1 MREPRPRPG
10 DASAPAARVV
20 ARDLVVRFGETV
32 AVDHLDL
39 DLEPG
44 SFTALL
50 GPSGCG
56 KSTTLGVLAGL
67 QRPDSGSVSID
78 GVEVLGSPPERRP
91 VGLVLQKPLLFPHLD
106 VARNVGFG
114 LRMAGASRSHERA
127 EVADM
132 LRRVRLDDLGTR
144 RPHELSGGQEQ
155 RVSLARA
162 LLRRPR
168 VLLLDEPFSQL
179 DPELRADMRTL
190 VRRLHDELGVTT
202 LFVTH
207 DRDEAVDVA
216 DRVLVLDRGRVVGG
230 GTPEEVYTR
239 PATLATARYFGPVN
253 ELAGEVA
260 DGCFTSPDGTLRV
273 PTDAPA
279 GPAVLVVR
287 PEALLLAEP
296 TAGAAGA
303 ARAGV
308 VDADVKEVRFA
319 GTHLVVEVAL
329 ADGTPLRAHL
339 PVGSAVVPGEPARL
353 VLPPDRCHVLPRQ
366 PQQAP
371 QAQQDGGVR

>member
-1 MREPRPRPG
+1 MRERRARPRPQG
-10 DASAPAARVV
+10 TPAAASDPAARVRV
-20 ARDLVVRFGETV
+20 RDLVVRFGATT

-44 SFTALL
+44 GFTALL

-67 QRPDSGSVSID
+67 QHPDAGTVTVDDRSVL
-78 GVEVLGSPPERRP
+78 ESPPEQRP

-106 VARNVGFG
+106 VARNIGFG
-114 LRMAGASRSHERA
+114 LRMAGVPRSRERA

-132 LRRVRLDDLGTR
+132 LQRVRLEGLGPR

-155 RVSLARA
+155 RVALARA

-179 DPELRADMRTL
+179 DPELRVEMRTL

-207 DRDEAVDVA
+207 DREEAVDVA
-216 DRVLVLDRGRVVGG
+216 DRVVLLDRGRVVGG

-253 ELAGEVA
+253 EIVGSVA
-260 DGCFTSPDGTLRV
+260 DGRFCSVDGTVGV

-279 GPAVLVVR
+279 GPGVLVVR
-287 PEALLLAEP
+287 PESLQL
-296 TAGAAGA
+296 AAGA
-303 ARAGV
+303 VGPVAAAYDV
-308 VDADVKEVRFA
+308 QVAVKEVRFA
-319 GTHLVVEVAL
+319 GTHLVVEAAL

-339 PVGSAVVPGEPARL
+339 PVGSAVVPGTSTRL
-353 VLPPDRCHVLPRQ
+353 VLPPDRCHVL
-366 PQQAP
+366 
-371 QAQQDGGVR
+371 GGER

>member
-1 MREPRPRPG
+1 MREQLQP
-10 DASAPAARVV
+10 ASGPAARVV
-20 ARDLVVRFGETV
+20 VRDLVVRFGDTV

-67 QRPDSGSVSID
+67 QRPDAGSVMID
-78 GVEVLGSPPERRP
+78 GASVLASPPERRP

-114 LRMAGASRSHERA
+114 LRMAGVSRAHERA

-132 LRRVRLDDLGTR
+132 LRRVRLDDLGPR

-179 DPELRADMRTL
+179 DPELRGEMRTL

-207 DRDEAVDVA
+207 DREEAVDVA
-216 DRVLVLDRGRVVGG
+216 DAVVVLDHGRAVGG

-253 ELAGEVA
+253 ELVGSVA
-260 DGCFTSPDGTLRV
+260 EGRFWSVDGTVSV
-273 PTDAPA
+273 PTDAPD
-279 GPAVLVVR
+279 GSAVLVVR
-287 PEALLLAEP
+287 PESLRLTDA
-296 TAGAAGA
+296 TATAYDVPVA
-303 ARAGV
+303 
-308 VDADVKEVRFA
+308 VKEVRFA
-319 GTHLVVEVAL
+319 GTHLVVEAAL

-339 PVGSAVVPGEPARL
+339 PVGSVVVPGDAARL
-353 VLPPDRCHVLPRQ
+353 VLPPDRCHVI
-366 PQQAP
+366 
-371 QAQQDGGVR
+371 GGER

>member
-1 MREPRPRPG
+1 MREPREPARPLP
-10 DASAPAARVV
+10 ASAPAARVV
-20 ARDLVVRFGETV
+20 VRDLVVRFGGTV

-67 QRPDSGSVSID
+67 QRPDAGSVTID
-78 GVEVLGSPPERRP
+78 DVAVLDDPPERRP

-114 LRMAGASRSHERA
+114 LRMAGASRAHERA
-127 EVADM
+127 EVAHM
-132 LRRVRLDDLGTR
+132 LRRVRLDDLGRR

-179 DPELRADMRTL
+179 DPELRSEMRTL

-216 DRVLVLDRGRVVGG
+216 DQVVVLDRGRVVGG

-253 ELAGEVA
+253 ELSGQVD
-260 DGCFTSPDGTLRV
+260 DGRFTSPDGTLAV
-273 PTDAPA
+273 PTDAA
-279 GPAVLVVR
+279 SGPAVLVVR
-287 PEALLLAEP
+287 PEALSLS
-296 TAGAAGA
+296 TGAATA
-303 ARAGV
+303 HDVAVA
-308 VDADVKEVRFA
+308 VKEVRFA
-319 GTHLVVEVAL
+319 GTHIVVDTAL

-339 PVGSAVVPGEPARL
+339 PVGSPVVPGATARL
-353 VLPPDRCHVLPRQ
+353 LLPPERCHVLG
-366 PQQAP
+366 
-371 QAQQDGGVR
+371 AQR

>member
-1 MREPRPRPG
+1 MRRRRHDHHHDHERDAADRP
-10 DASAPAARVV
+10 ASGPAARVAV
-20 ARDLVVRFGETV
+20 RDLVVRFGPTT
-32 AVDHLDL
+32 AVDGLDL

-56 KSTTLGVLAGL
+56 KSTTLAVLAGL
-67 QRPDSGSVSID
+67 QRPDAGSVRID
-78 GVEVLGSPPERRP
+78 DVDVLASPPEHRP

-114 LRMAGASRSHERA
+114 LRMAGASRAHERA
-127 EVADM
+127 EARDM
-132 LRRVRLDDLGTR
+132 LRRVRLDDLGSR

-179 DPELRADMRTL
+179 DPELRGDMRGL

-216 DRVLVLDRGRVVGG
+216 DRVVVLDRGRVVGA

-239 PATLATARYFGPVN
+239 PDTLATARYFGPVN
-253 ELAGEVA
+253 ELPGEVA
-260 DGCFTSPDGTLRV
+260 GGRFTSRDGTLVV
-273 PTDAPA
+273 PTGAPT

-287 PEALLLAEP
+287 PETLAL
-296 TAGAAGA
+296 AGDAAPA
-303 ARAGV
+303 AYDVGV
-308 VDADVKEVRFA
+308 AVKEVRFA
-319 GTHLVVEVAL
+319 GTHLVVETAL

-339 PVGSAVVPGEPARL
+339 PVGSAVAPGAAARL
-353 VLPPDRCHVLPRQ
+353 VLAPERCHVLEGER
-366 PQQAP
+366 
-371 QAQQDGGVR
+371 

>member
-32 AVDHLDL
+32 AVDHLEL

-67 QRPDSGSVSID
+67 QRPDSGGVSID

-114 LRMAGASRSHERA
+114 LRMAGASRSHEQA

-216 DRVLVLDRGRVVGG
+216 DRVLVLDHGRVVGG

-273 PTDAPA
+273 PTGAPA

-287 PEALLLAEP
+287 PEALLLADP
-296 TAGAAGA
+296 TPGA

-308 VDADVKEVRFA
+308 VDAAVKEVRFA

-366 PQQAP
+366 PQQA
-371 QAQQDGGVR
+371 QQDGGER